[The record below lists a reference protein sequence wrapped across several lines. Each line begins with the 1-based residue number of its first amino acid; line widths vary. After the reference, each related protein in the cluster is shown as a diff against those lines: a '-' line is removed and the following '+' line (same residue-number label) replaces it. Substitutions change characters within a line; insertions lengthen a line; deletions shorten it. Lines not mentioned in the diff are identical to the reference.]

1 MTRRQAHQIINVLMQ
16 NNRSKIWEGKHSTL
30 DEVQVYFELVHE
42 LYIRPPC
49 IFNMFKKCR
58 SEQCRFSHSPLET
71 TKPTKFICARLDRI
85 YNSRKNIYDSFDRVS
100 VEHNVMRGKLAL
112 DVEREKIIH
121 TISEIEHN
129 AKRQK
134 IEQGEIEHNA
144 KRQKIKQGEVE
155 HNAKR
160 QKIKQE
166 IRDRPPPEYTPPE
179 YIPLGYTLP
188 DIPSPTI
195 DYLPVRTLFE
205 ARRARQA
212 KLA

>member
-1 MTRRQAHQIINVLMQ
+1 MAQVCFIYLFCGKCHSNCIRNHINISQMTRRQAHQIINVLMQ
-16 NNRSKIWEGKHSTL
+16 NSRSKIWDGKHSTL

-49 IFNMFKKCR
+49 VFNLFNKCR
-58 SEQCRFSHSPLET
+58 SDQCRFSHSPLET

-112 DVEREKIIH
+112 EIEREKIIH

-134 IEQGEIEHNA
+134 INQDIP
-144 KRQKIKQGEVE
+144 
-155 HNAKR
+155 
-160 QKIKQE
+160 
-166 IRDRPPPEYTPPE
+166 DRPPPEYTPPE
-179 YIPLGYTLP
+179 YTLP
-188 DIPSPTI
+188 DIPSPT
-195 DYLPVRTLFE
+195 LFD
-205 ARRARQA
+205 AR
-212 KLA
+212 LA